1 MPRPVRQKPIEIL
14 TEDEVW
20 ALIRA
25 CSRRA
30 PSGLRDR
37 ALIALCAFAGLRT
50 SEALQLLPSQVKE
63 DKDGGLQVVDLLGK
77 GGTRRSVYV
86 LPGREEPIREWL
98 EARKALDLPAR
109 TSSAGQRS
117 PSPLICSISN
127 GSKGR
132 PLHARN
138 VRAMLARR
146 AARAGIEKRVHM
158 HGLRHFH
165 AYQLAQKGVKLH
177 VVQKQL
183 GHSRLDTTATYIAHL
198 TPKDIGDEIR
208 RAFGTHDRA

>member
-30 PSGLRDR
+30 PSGRRDR
-37 ALIALCAFAGLRT
+37 CLLALCAFAGLRT
-50 SEALQLLPSQVKE
+50 SEALQVLPTQVKE

-86 LPGREEPIREWL
+86 LPGREEPIREWM
-98 EARKALDLPAR
+98 EARKGLNLPGRLAVGGLR
-109 TSSAGQRS
+109 VST
-117 PSPLICSISN
+117 PLICSISN
-127 GSKGR
+127 GSKGK
-132 PLHARN
+132 PLQARN

-146 AARAGIEKRVHM
+146 ASRTEIEKRVHM

-165 AYQLAQKGVKLH
+165 AYQLALKGVKLH

-208 RAFGTHDRA
+208 RAFAV

>member
-37 ALIALCAFAGLRT
+37 ALIALCSFAGLRT

-98 EARKALDLPAR
+98 DARKALDLPAR
-109 TSSAGQRS
+109 LSVGGCRI

-127 GSKGR
+127 GSKGK
-132 PLHARN
+132 PLQPRN
-138 VRAMLARR
+138 VRAMLTRR
-146 AARAGIEKRVHM
+146 ASRTEIEKRVHM

-198 TPKDIGDEIR
+198 TSKEIGDEIR
-208 RAFGTHDRA
+208 RAFAHE

>member
-1 MPRPVRQKPIEIL
+1 MARFLHSRARSPRPSVRGPD
-14 TEDEVW
+14 T
-20 ALIRA
+20 ALPSARA
-25 CSRRA
+25 R
-30 PSGLRDR
+30 G
-37 ALIALCAFAGLRT
+37 GLRT

-63 DKDGGLQVVDLLGK
+63 DKDGGLQLVDLLGK

-86 LPGREEPIREWL
+86 LPGREEPIRAWL
-98 EARKALDLPAR
+98 DARKALDLPTRLSVGGRRA
-109 TSSAGQRS
+109 

-127 GSKGR
+127 GSKGK

-146 AARAGIEKRVHM
+146 TARAGVEKRVPM

-177 VVQKQL
+177 VVKKQL

-198 TPKDIGDEIR
+198 TPKEIGDEIR
-208 RAFGTHDRA
+208 RAFAAA